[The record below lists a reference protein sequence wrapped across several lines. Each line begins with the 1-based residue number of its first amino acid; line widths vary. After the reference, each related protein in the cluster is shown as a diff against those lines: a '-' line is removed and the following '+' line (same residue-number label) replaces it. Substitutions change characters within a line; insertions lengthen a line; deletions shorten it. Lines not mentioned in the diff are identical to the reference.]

1 MTVTFKAIATTTVGS
16 GGASSINFSSIP
28 SNYNDICV
36 ILSIR
41 SNHTGGNDD
50 WYLRVNGVSTGGTY
64 SDKGLNGNGT
74 SVSAWNYTGGTS
86 GAQIYGGW
94 ENESTN
100 TNIFTNIQIY
110 FSNYANTSA
119 SKSISWE
126 GAQEYN
132 ATTAYTYTGS
142 GLYASTNAIS
152 QITITSW
159 NSTYA
164 QYSTATLYGIKNS

>member
-1 MTVTFKAIATTTVGS
+1 MANTFTKIATVTVGS
-16 GGASSINFSSIP
+16 GGASSIDFSSI
-28 SNYNDICV
+28 SSSYTDLCV
-36 ILSIR
+36 LLSVR

-64 SDKGLNGNGT
+64 SNRGLYGNGA
-74 SVSAWNYTGGTS
+74 SASSWSYTGGTS

-100 TNIFTNIQIY
+100 TNIFTSIQIY
-110 FSNYANTSA
+110 FPNYANTSYN
-119 SKSISWE
+119 KSISWE
-126 GAQEYN
+126 GVQEYN
-132 ATTAYTYTGS
+132 STTAYAYMGA

-152 QITITSW
+152 RVTLTSW

-164 QYSTATLYGIKNS
+164 QYTTATLYGISNS